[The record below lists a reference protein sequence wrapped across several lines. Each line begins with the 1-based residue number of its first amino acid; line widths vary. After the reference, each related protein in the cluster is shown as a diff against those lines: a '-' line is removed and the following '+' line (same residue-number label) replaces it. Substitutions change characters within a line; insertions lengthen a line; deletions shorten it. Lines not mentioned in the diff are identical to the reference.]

1 MNTRWFSSRFL
12 LAASL
17 LLAAAA
23 PVKAQF
29 PSAGARAI
37 GMGGAQ
43 VAAVDDASAAW
54 VNPAALAGLKGWN
67 FEVLGGG
74 VAQNRNNLVGTL
86 TTLGDL
92 PFDQI
97 VAGSRPDLVPVLVG
111 GIANLARPGTSVV
124 FSGVA
129 GIVASYQGFS
139 VSIGSVPYAGIYPRI
154 DIEHIVPGGG
164 PDNGLAHNET
174 GLYLTGLSAR
184 EARVAYGHGFLG
196 GALEVGGAARFVSG
210 VTYFGRCTVFDDA
223 CTGQDISELIQD
235 AFDENATTTNK
246 FTFDLGARFNL
257 GIVKFG
263 VAGLAL
269 NQPEFAVANVA
280 GSPGTVPLPRQVR
293 GGVAVDVLS
302 FLTLAADGDFIKS
315 DTLAPNTK
323 SQQMSIGAEVKIPLF
338 ALRGGATYDF
348 AAANPTWAYSLGL
361 GFVIP
366 IVSVDIAVT
375 WGPTGGFNYQNPN
388 REALGAAADVKVHF

>member
-1 MNTRWFSSRFL
+1 MDGRSFRSRFL
-12 LAASL
+12 LLGSL
-17 LLAAAA
+17 LLGAAATA
-23 PVKAQF
+23 FAQF

-67 FEVLGGG
+67 FEVLAGG

-97 VAGSRPDLVPVLVG
+97 AAGNRPDLVPVLVG

-124 FSGVA
+124 ASGIG
-129 GIVASYQGFS
+129 GIAASYQGFS

-154 DIEHIVPGGG
+154 DVTHIVPGGG

-174 GLYLTGLSAR
+174 GLSLAGLSAR
-184 EARVAYGHGFLG
+184 EVRVAYGHGFLG
-196 GALEVGGAARFVSG
+196 GALEVGGAGRFVSG

-223 CTGQDISELIQD
+223 CKGQDLSELIND

-246 FTFDLGARFNL
+246 FTFDLGARLNL

-269 NQPEFAVANVA
+269 NQPEFTVANVA

-315 DTLAPNTK
+315 DTLAPGAK
-323 SQQMSIGAEVKIPLF
+323 SQQVSLGAEVKIPLLAF
-338 ALRGGATYDF
+338 RGGANYDF
-348 AAANPTWAYSLGL
+348 ASPNPTWAYSLGL
-361 GFVIP
+361 GFAIP

-375 WGPTGGFNYQNPN
+375 WGPTGGFNYKNPS
-388 REALGAAADVKVHF
+388 REALGGAADVKVHF

>member
-1 MNTRWFSSRFL
+1 MNTGSFRSRFL
-12 LAASL
+12 QAGVV
-17 LLAAAA
+17 LLATVA
-23 PVKAQF
+23 PMKAQF

-37 GMGGAQ
+37 GMGAAQ

-86 TTLGDL
+86 TNLGAL

-97 VAGSRPDLVPVLVG
+97 AAGNRPDLVPVLVG
-111 GIANLARPGTSVV
+111 GIASLARPGTSVV

-139 VSIGSVPYAGIYPRI
+139 VSIGSVPYSGIYPTI
-154 DIEHIVPGGG
+154 DLQHIVPGGG
-164 PDNGLAHNET
+164 PDNGLSHNET
-174 GLYLTGLSAR
+174 GLSLAGLSAR
-184 EARVAYGHGFLG
+184 EVRVAYGHRFLG
-196 GALEVGGAARFVSG
+196 GALEAGGAARYVSG

-223 CTGQDISELIQD
+223 CTGQDLSDLISD
-235 AFDENATTTNK
+235 AFDQNAVTTNK
-246 FTFDLGARFNL
+246 FTFDLGARVNL

-263 VAGLAL
+263 VSGLAL

-280 GSPGTVPLPRQVR
+280 GSPGSVPLPRQLR

-315 DTLAPNTK
+315 DTLAPGVK

-338 ALRGGATYDF
+338 ALRGGASYDF
-348 AAANPTWAYSLGL
+348 ASPNPTWAYSAGIGIGL
-361 GFVIP
+361 P
-366 IVSVDIAVT
+366 IVSVNVGVT
-375 WGPTGGFNYQNPN
+375 WGPTGGFNYKNAS
-388 REALGAAADVKVHF
+388 REALGGAADVKLHF

>member
-1 MNTRWFSSRFL
+1 MTTRSFRSRFL
-12 LAASL
+12 LAGSL
-17 LLAAAA
+17 LLTAVV

-67 FEVLGGG
+67 FEVLAGG

-86 TTLGDL
+86 ATLGNL

-97 VAGSRPDLVPVLVG
+97 AAGDRPDLVPVLVG

-124 FSGVA
+124 ASGVG

-139 VSIGSVPYAGIYPRI
+139 VSIGSVPYSGIYPRI
-154 DIEHIVPGGG
+154 DVQHVVPGGG
-164 PDNGLAHNET
+164 PDNGLAYNDT
-174 GLYLTGLSAR
+174 GLYLAGLSAR
-184 EARVAYGHGFLG
+184 EVRVGYGFGLLG
-196 GALEVGGAARFVSG
+196 GALEVGGAARYVSG
-210 VTYFGRCTVFDDA
+210 VTYFGRCAAFNDA
-223 CTGQDISELIQD
+223 CKGQDLSDLIND
-235 AFDENATTTNK
+235 AFDQNATTTNK
-246 FTFDLGARFNL
+246 FTFDLGARVNL
-257 GIVKFG
+257 GILKLG
-263 VAGLAL
+263 VSGLAL
-269 NQPEFAVANVA
+269 NQPEFSVANVA

-315 DTLAPNTK
+315 DTLAPGAK
-323 SQQMSIGAEVKIPLF
+323 SQQMSLGAEVKIPLF

-348 AAANPTWAYSLGL
+348 ASPNPTWAYSAGI
-361 GFVIP
+361 GFGIP
-366 IVSVDIAVT
+366 IVSVNVGVT
-375 WGPTGGFNYQNPN
+375 WGPTGGFNYKNSS
-388 REALGAAADVKVHF
+388 REALGGAADVKVHF

>member
-1 MNTRWFSSRFL
+1 MRSSAVRLLLTGPFL
-12 LAASL
+12 LL
-17 LLAAAA
+17 VVAA
-23 PVKAQF
+23 PARAQF

-43 VAAVDDASAAW
+43 VAAVDDPTAAW

-67 FEVLGGG
+67 FEILGGG
-74 VAQNRNNLVGTL
+74 IAQNRDNLIGTL

-92 PFDQI
+92 PYDQI
-97 VAGSRPDLVPVLVG
+97 VARDRPDLVPVLVG

-129 GIVASYQGFS
+129 GIAASYEGFS

-154 DIEHIVPGGG
+154 DITHIVPGGG
-164 PDNGLAHNET
+164 PDNGLGYNTT
-174 GLYLTGLSAR
+174 GLYLAGLSAR
-184 EARVAYGHGFLG
+184 EARLAYGHGFLG

-210 VTYFGRCTVFDDA
+210 VTDFGRCTVFDNI
-223 CTGQDISELIQD
+223 CKGQDLSELVQD
-235 AFDENATTTNK
+235 AFDQNARTTNR
-246 FTFDLGARFNL
+246 FTFDLGARANL

-263 VAGLAL
+263 VAGIAL
-269 NQPEFAVANVA
+269 NQPEFTVADIA
-280 GSPGTVPLPRQVR
+280 GSPGSVPLPRQVR

-315 DTLAPNTK
+315 DTLAPGTK
-323 SQQMSIGAEVKIPLF
+323 SQQLSLGAEVKIPFF
-338 ALRGGATYDF
+338 AFRGGATYDL

-361 GFVIP
+361 GFGIP
-366 IVSVDIAVT
+366 IVSVDIGVV
-375 WGPTGGFNYQNPN
+375 WGPSGGFNYKNPN
-388 REALGAAADVKVHF
+388 REALGASADVKVHF